1 MSQTNETHIEYG
13 QITSDNFTA
22 RKSTVT
28 QDILGD
34 INSAVT
40 INKRAGVIT
49 TNSASVGAELTTS
62 FTVNNNTCISDSIVI
77 ANIQD
82 YSGSAGNPSIYVD
95 TVATGSFVITIV
107 NASSAAALNGT
118 LGISFVIF

>member
-1 MSQTNETHIEYG
+1 MSQTNEIHIEYG
-13 QITSDNFTA
+13 QVTSYNFTA

-28 QDILGD
+28 QVTT
-34 INSAVT
+34 INTAVT

-49 TNSASVGAELTTS
+49 TMIASVGSELTTS
-62 FTVNNNTCISDSIVI
+62 FTVNNNTCSSDSIVI

-82 YSGSAGNPSIYVD
+82 YAGSAGNPSVYVN

-107 NASSAAALNGT
+107 NASSAASLNGT
-118 LGISFVIF
+118 LGISFILF

>member
-13 QITSDNFTA
+13 QVTSDNFTA

-28 QDILGD
+28 QDVTGN
-34 INSAVT
+34 INTVVT

-49 TNSASVGAELTTS
+49 TNSASVGVELTTS
-62 FTVNNNTCISDSIVI
+62 FTVNNNTCKVDSIVI

-82 YSGSAGNPSIYVD
+82 YGGSTGNPSVYVD

-107 NASSAAALNGT
+107 NASSSAALNGS